1 MKPIQIGDTVGDYL
15 VIDIVGSGGS
25 GAVYKIEHVISKRI
39 EAMKLLPP
47 GSLNDSGQVTRFER
61 EIQVQARLHHP
72 NIAALYTAVRY
83 ENAIA
88 LVMEFVEGESLW
100 RKLEK
105 APLPIETAVDYA
117 TQVLRALSY
126 AHAAGVIHRDVSP
139 GNIIITPDGV
149 AKLTDFGLA
158 RGAAD
163 IRLST
168 PGVPLGSPWYMS
180 PEQVKGTAAVD
191 PRTDLYSVG
200 AVLHEMLTGGKLFDA
215 EGAFAV
221 MRAHVEAMPG
231 PPSARN
237 PKVPVALDEVV
248 RKALAKDPAKRFAS
262 ADEFRLAL
270 EDAVARPPAVPSIP
284 KESWQAA
291 IPHLTARLRAF
302 HPSQAAILMA
312 LVPTALVAG
321 FCTIRL
327 FPVASHAPV
336 TATKPRVATVS
347 KPAPPQVA
355 QPTQT
360 VQAAPDVPAGAPAPS
375 EVQDTAEQ
383 PAGISRPRAQFNAK
397 AVHAARKSANYPIR
411 VTGGELLP
419 ANAVPIEAS
428 VAPRPIEMVGPCVP
442 KTNMVT
448 PSDPATPAL
457 VSSSAPEA
465 MASKPQSSGNRL
477 VHALGKVNPF
487 RRTAKY
493 EPSDSTKTP
502 DNGQQ

>member
-117 TQVLRALSY
+117 TQVLRALAY

-180 PEQVKGTAAVD
+180 P
-191 PRTDLYSVG
+191 
-200 AVLHEMLTGGKLFDA
+200 
-215 EGAFAV
+215 
-221 MRAHVEAMPG
+221 
-231 PPSARN
+231 
-237 PKVPVALDEVV
+237 
-248 RKALAKDPAKRFAS
+248 
-262 ADEFRLAL
+262 
-270 EDAVARPPAVPSIP
+270 
-284 KESWQAA
+284 
-291 IPHLTARLRAF
+291 
-302 HPSQAAILMA
+302 
-312 LVPTALVAG
+312 
-321 FCTIRL
+321 
-327 FPVASHAPV
+327 
-336 TATKPRVATVS
+336 
-347 KPAPPQVA
+347 
-355 QPTQT
+355 
-360 VQAAPDVPAGAPAPS
+360 
-375 EVQDTAEQ
+375 
-383 PAGISRPRAQFNAK
+383 
-397 AVHAARKSANYPIR
+397 
-411 VTGGELLP
+411 
-419 ANAVPIEAS
+419 
-428 VAPRPIEMVGPCVP
+428 
-442 KTNMVT
+442 
-448 PSDPATPAL
+448 
-457 VSSSAPEA
+457 
-465 MASKPQSSGNRL
+465 
-477 VHALGKVNPF
+477 
-487 RRTAKY
+487 
-493 EPSDSTKTP
+493 
-502 DNGQQ
+502 